1 MSYVHSPVLLNQVLA
16 NLVGE
21 RDLLMLDCTL
31 GEGGHSEAVLQNFS
45 NISVLG
51 LDRDAEILAV
61 ATDRMSAFQGRFAGL
76 NVNFADVTAEDILAS
91 PLGERFRQNG
101 GFDAIL
107 VDLGISVYHYKISQ
121 KGFSFGVDQPLDMRL
136 SSVGMSAA
144 DIINTYTESQLLEL
158 LYRYAEEKHA
168 KLIVR
173 RILEKRVL
181 TPITTTK
188 QLADIIASAVP
199 KKFQTKIHPATKTFQ
214 ALRIAVNNE
223 FGNIERGIPN
233 LMNLLKTGGR
243 MAVITFH
250 SLEDRIVKNI
260 FADMYKDCI
269 CPPSAPICTCNKRRE
284 IQYIVKHAEPD
295 DEEVKRNPPSRSAKI
310 RIVEKI

>member
-1 MSYVHSPVLLNQVLA
+1 MSYVHSPVLLSQVLA

-21 RDLLMLDCTL
+21 RDKLFLDCTL

-45 NISVLG
+45 NISVIG
-51 LDRDAEILAV
+51 LDRDTEILAV
-61 ATDRMSAFQGRFAGL
+61 ARDRMSAFQGRFAGL
-76 NVNFADVTAEDILAS
+76 NVNFADVTADDILSS
-91 PLGERFRQNG
+91 PLGSQYSQNG
-101 GFDAIL
+101 GFDSIL
-107 VDLGISVYHYKISQ
+107 VDLGISVFHYKISQ

-144 DIINTYTESQLLEL
+144 DIINTWTEKQLLEM

-173 RILEKRVL
+173 RIIEKRAL
-181 TPITTTK
+181 SPITTTK
-188 QLADIIASAVP
+188 HLADIIAAAIP

-233 LMNLLKTGGR
+233 LMKLLKVGGR
-243 MAVITFH
+243 MGVITFH

-269 CPPSAPICTCNKRRE
+269 CPPSAPVCTCNKRRE
-284 IQYIVKHAEPD
+284 INYIVKHAEPD

-310 RIVEKI
+310 RIVEKL